1 MARRIKSALRK
12 HYGNRTFGGGNKK
25 NRRGKG
31 VRGGVGRA
39 GYHKHKWLHT
49 IKTEGTT
56 QTAPGFV
63 NVTRRKVAEVGLNQL
78 ATKIEKGVFKEENG
92 VFNIDVT
99 VKGGLVKVLG
109 NREFPY
115 KANVRANAFSAGAKE
130 RIEKAG
136 GAAVT
141 AQ

>member
-1 MARRIKSALRK
+1 MARRIKSPLRK
-12 HYGNRTFGGGNKK
+12 HYGSRTFGGGNKK

-39 GYHKHKWLHT
+39 GYHKHKWLKT

-63 NVTRRKVAEVGLNQL
+63 NVTRNEVVEVGLNNL
-78 ATKIEKGVFKEENG
+78 AKNIAHGKFKEENG
-92 VFNIDVT
+92 AYNIDVT
-99 VKGGLVKVLG
+99 VKGGRVKVLG
-109 NREFPY
+109 NGAFPF
-115 KANVRANAFSAGAKE
+115 KANIKANTFSAGAKE
-130 RIEKAG
+130 KIEKAG
-136 GAAVT
+136 GTAIT

>member
-1 MARRIKSALRK
+1 MARRIKSSVRK
-12 HYGNRTFGGGNKK
+12 HAGNRTYGGGNKK

-39 GYHKHKWLHT
+39 GYHKHKWLRT

-63 NVTRRKVAEVGLNQL
+63 NPSPRKVAVVQLNRL
-78 ATKIEKGVFKEENG
+78 AYRIGKGEFQEENG
-92 VFNIDVT
+92 AYNIDVT
-99 VKGGLVKVLG
+99 AKGGYVKVLG
-109 NREFPY
+109 NGKFAS
-115 KANVRANAFSAGAKE
+115 KANVKANAFSASAK
-130 RIEKAG
+130 RKIEEAG
-136 GAAVT
+136 GTVLV

>member
-1 MARRIKSALRK
+1 MARRIKSKLRK
-12 HYGNRTFGGGNKK
+12 HYGNRTFGAGNKK

-56 QTAPGFV
+56 QTAAGFV
-63 NVTRRKVAEVGLNQL
+63 NVAKRNVVEVGLNEL
-78 ATKIEKGVFKEENG
+78 AKKIEAGKFKEENG
-92 VFNIDVT
+92 AYNIDVT
-99 VKGGLVKVLG
+99 EKGVLVKVLG
-109 NREFPY
+109 NGDFPF
-115 KANVRANAFSAGAKE
+115 KANVKANAFSASAKE
-130 RIEKAG
+130 KIEKAG
-136 GAAVT
+136 GTALT